1 MEKRS
6 LETLHCRQKW
16 NTIRRKCKVGNIFLF
31 EEAATDQNNWPVAE
45 IVATAADKSLFVRSV
60 KLMLGTSG
68 TTDMALQYLQ
78 QLVNELVMLVE
89 NE

>member
-16 NTIRRKCKVGNIFLF
+16 NTIRRKFKVGNIFLF

>member
-16 NTIRRKCKVGNIFLF
+16 NTIRRNCKLGDIFLF
-31 EEAATDQNNWPVAE
+31 KEVATDQNNWPVTE

-60 KLMLGTSG
+60 KLMLGTLG

-78 QLVNELVMLVE
+78 
-89 NE
+89 